1 MMKLASCVLTSLLAG
16 CALQPQLA
24 PPGKVVDP
32 LKAYGQDQD
41 LGLACRLLMASRCA
55 YAIAATGNLD
65 DKDGDHYW
73 ACSAERG
80 VVERREFADGSERIN
95 AALIELTPE
104 AVILAFRGTLPPG
117 GNRSDEQVLRDWG
130 ADLEAD
136 LFTDPAIAGQVHQ
149 GFDIAVRS
157 TLADVLGVLNEWKRE
172 GRLARKKL
180 YITGHSKGGAMA
192 SIAAPLLSGYGFRPD
207 AIYTFAAPRAGD
219 ADFKDAYDAK
229 HYNSWRYENRYDVVP
244 HVPPNSTDDEL
255 VAKVFAD
262 SFREGA
268 SRFGSVGNLMYIDWG
283 GHLTA
288 TYAGLETERKDRF
301 NELIVP
307 SRIAEAV
314 INAHSSG
321 KGDGY
326 GKAVCQE

>member
-1 MMKLASCVLTSLLAG
+1 MMKLAPYALTSLLAA
-16 CALQPQLA
+16 CALQPQLVV
-24 PPGKVVDP
+24 PEKVVDP
-32 LKAYGQDQD
+32 LKAYGQDQN

-65 DKDGDHYW
+65 EKDGDHYW
-73 ACSAERG
+73 ACSAEQR

-95 AALIELTPE
+95 AALIELTPD
-104 AVILAFRGTLPPG
+104 AVILAFRGTLPRG

-130 ADLEAD
+130 ADLEAG
-136 LFTDPAIAGQVHQ
+136 LLSDPAIAGQVHE
-149 GFDIAVRS
+149 GFDTAVRS
-157 TLADVLGVLNEWKRE
+157 TLADVLSVLNDWKRE
-172 GRLARKKL
+172 GKLVGRKF

-192 SIAAPLLSGYGFRPD
+192 SIAAPLLSGNGFRPD

-219 ADFKDAYDAK
+219 ANFKDAYDAK

-244 HVPPNSTDDEL
+244 HVPPNSTDDAL

-262 SFREGA
+262 SFHEGG
-268 SRFGSVGNLMYIDWG
+268 SQFGSVGNLMYIDWS

-288 TYAGLETERKDRF
+288 TYSGLDTERKDRF

-307 SRIAEAV
+307 SRMAEAV
-314 INAHSSG
+314 INAHSSS